1 MRFKDENKAKQM
13 VIEIMSS
20 DYVDIIS
27 GKGLIFNNNIIYDT
41 NFSHITNDEEYPVIE
56 QKINSLVNLINENP
70 SLVDKDLEDELWF
83 MV

>member
-1 MRFKDENKAKQM
+1 
-13 VIEIMSS
+13 MSS

-27 GKGLIFNNNIIYDT
+27 GKGLIFNNNIIYDI

>member
-1 MRFKDENKAKQM
+1 MRFKDENKVKQM
-13 VIEIMSS
+13 VVEIMSS

-27 GKGLIFNNNIIYDT
+27 GKGLIFNNNIIYDI